1 MLKIKNVAI
10 VTTLAILMLFA
21 NTSCQYE
28 ESATGDVSG
37 NVKVQDGR
45 PVPSADTSSDSTD
58 DSQESGD
65 EESDSGD
72 EDDSGSGSGS
82 GTGTDSG
89 PGSDSG
95 SGSGTDSG
103 SGSDSGSDSGSGTD
117 SGDAEYAEV
126 VYTVVYDNKNIIT
139 IAEGAISSMA
149 EVLSLE
155 EDTDYTIDKSTK
167 TITLTKSGYKK
178 YTSFSGADSG
188 DAEYAIS
195 SMVEEFCLD
204 EITE

>member
-89 PGSDSG
+89 D
-95 SGSGTDSG
+95 T
-103 SGSDSGSDSGSGTD
+103 
-117 SGDAEYAEV
+117 EYAEV
-126 VYTVVYDNKNIIT
+126 VYTVVYGGET
-139 IAEGAISSMA
+139 INTIPEGAILTMA
-149 EVLSLE
+149 EEFGLVVN
-155 EDTDYTIDKSTK
+155 TDYTIDESAK
-167 TITLTKSGYKK
+167 TITLTESGFAKVASY
-178 YTSFSGADSG
+178 G
-188 DAEYAIS
+188 
-195 SMVEEFCLD
+195 
-204 EITE
+204 ITE

>member
-89 PGSDSG
+89 
-95 SGSGTDSG
+95 
-103 SGSDSGSDSGSGTD
+103 
-117 SGDAEYAEV
+117 DAEYAGV
-126 VYTVVYDNKNIIT
+126 VYTVVYDGVVITT
-139 IAEGAISSMA
+139 IAEHAISSMA
-149 EVLSLE
+149 EGFGLE
-155 EDTDYTIDKSTK
+155 KDTDYTIDESTK
-167 TITLTKSGYKK
+167 TITLTESGYEKVV
-178 YTSFSGADSG
+178 S
-188 DAEYAIS
+188 
-195 SMVEEFCLD
+195 D

>member
-21 NTSCQYE
+21 NTRRQYE

-89 PGSDSG
+89 
-95 SGSGTDSG
+95 
-103 SGSDSGSDSGSGTD
+103 
-117 SGDAEYAEV
+117 DAEYAEV
-126 VYTVVYDNKNIIT
+126 VYTVVYGGESIT
-139 IAEGAISSMA
+139 TIPEGAISTMA
-149 EVLSLE
+149 EEFGLE
-155 EDTDYTIDKSTK
+155 EGSDYTIDESTK
-167 TITLTKSGYKK
+167 TITLTEVGYAKV
-178 YTSFSGADSG
+178 T
-188 DAEYAIS
+188 
-195 SMVEEFCLD
+195 VD